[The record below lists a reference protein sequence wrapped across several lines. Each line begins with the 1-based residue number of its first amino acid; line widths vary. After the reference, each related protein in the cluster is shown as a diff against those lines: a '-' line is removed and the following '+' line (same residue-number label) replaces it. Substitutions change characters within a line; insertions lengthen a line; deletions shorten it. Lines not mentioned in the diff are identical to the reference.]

1 MQNETKLSAEMLN
14 SLFQLAKKGKDGQQ
28 SVKSILSQSLS
39 DSQKKSLGQ
48 IMSDPQKLKELLSSP
63 EAKALMERLSKNG
76 QGENGNGPA

>member
-14 SLFQLAKKGKDGQQ
+14 SLFQLAKKGKGGQE
-28 SVKSILSQSLS
+28 SVKSILNQSLS

-48 IMSDPQKLKELLSSP
+48 IMSDPQKLKEMLSSP
-63 EAKALMERLSKNG
+63 EARALMEKLSRSN